1 MLKRLGAAIALLVL
15 CGTLYID
22 TPSHAAGLPTEKKV
36 CPPGYELKTIKEA
49 PSGKTVRL
57 WFKKDKTK
65 TVCVR
70 VKEVHVGDKAASSRQ
85 DYCREGRI
93 EGISQAEM
101 GAGVLTINGDR
112 WVRCGPG
119 ANSLHR
125 ISVDLDALARS
136 LAVQLQLPDTTP
148 IFGPDPNNNEWKMLT
163 VGFPVWLTTQG
174 PRHKATTASA
184 QGLTFR
190 LSADLQSTTFA
201 MGDGSQVTCTAISVH
216 GVVEGRRTVADVW
229 PHLHQAVIAEGLV
242 HRHRHR
248 QLVDSLER
256 RRLLGQLPD
265 VVFRFRTARDR
276 RTAGAQPLSR
286 SAVRPACRCGTG
298 SAGWQ
303 AAAGRSA
310 AARTPAWRRCRRSLR
325 CGRRR
330 RGAG

>member
-1 MLKRLGAAIALLVL
+1 VLKRLGAAIALLVL

-101 GAGVLTINGDR
+101 DAGVLTINGDR

-201 MGDGSQVTCTAISVH
+201 MGDGSQVTCTAM
-216 GVVEGRRTVADVW
+216 T
-229 PHLHQAVIAEGLV
+229 P
-242 HRHRHR
+242 
-248 QLVDSLER
+248 
-256 RRLLGQLPD
+256 
-265 VVFRFRTARDR
+265 FTASSK
-276 RTAGAQPLSR
+276 AGAPSPTCGHTYTKPSLPKGSYTVTATANWLIR
-286 SAVRPACRCGTG
+286 WSVDGFSGSFPMSYSDSAQLAIGEL
-298 SAGWQ
+298 Q
-303 AAAGRSA
+303 ALNR
-310 AARTPAWRRCRRSLR
+310 
-325 CGRRR
+325 
-330 RGAG
+330 